1 MSSFIPST
9 NPNAQNDLIEND
21 GFFPDIELDDV
32 RNRTGLSDVFTNP
45 RIVAA
50 TRDAMIEINR
60 SLGAWRTNQTVADL
74 ASVPAIDY
82 GETSEKV
89 HLYLTAVCAR
99 VRSVLVDTTRDY
111 DSSKS
116 GHDRA
121 DALEQTSDRW
131 MQISNEALS
140 RLMDRPRTN
149 VELI

>member
-1 MSSFIPST
+1 MSSFIPSS
-9 NPNAQNDLIEND
+9 NPDAQSALIDND
-21 GFFPDIELDDV
+21 GFYPDIELDEV
-32 RNRTGLSDVFTNP
+32 RNRTGLSDVFNNA
-45 RIVAA
+45 RVVAA

-60 SLGAWRTNQTVADL
+60 SLGAWRATHTVEDL
-74 ASVPAIDY
+74 ASVPAASY
-82 GETSEKV
+82 GETSEKT

-121 DALEQTSDRW
+121 DALEQTADRW
-131 MQISNEALS
+131 LQISNEALS